1 MDDVQDEEDA
11 LLEGR
16 VRAALDALDAD
27 YEIVDCDPAL
37 ADTAA
42 FCAHYGF
49 ALDES
54 ANCIIV
60 AGKGTDRTYVACLT
74 LADTRLDVNGLI
86 RKRLGVK
93 RASFA
98 TADET
103 IAATVGM
110 RIGGVTPFGLPPDMA
125 LWVDERVVDH
135 DRVIVG
141 GGSRRCK
148 VLVASSALRVVPNV
162 EIVADLAR
170 PATPEPTDPRVAD
183 A

>member
-1 MDDVQDEEDA
+1 MEDEQDE
-11 LLEGR
+11 LLEQR
-16 VRAALDALDAD
+16 VGAALDALHAD
-27 YEIVDCDPAL
+27 YDMIDCDPAL

-60 AGKGTDRTYVACLT
+60 AGKGAERTYVACLA

-98 TADET
+98 SAEET
-103 IAATVGM
+103 VVASAGM
-110 RIGGVTPFGLPPDMA
+110 RIGGVTPFGLPPNLQVWIDH
-125 LWVDERVVDH
+125 RVVEH
-135 DRVIVG
+135 DRVIIG

-148 VLVASSALRVVPNV
+148 VHVASSALRAIPNV
-162 EIVADLAR
+162 EIIADLAR
-170 PATPEPTDPRVAD
+170 PAAQES
-183 A
+183 

>member
-1 MDDVQDEEDA
+1 MHE
-11 LLEGR
+11 
-16 VRAALDALDAD
+16 ALDALAAA
-27 YEIVDCDPAL
+27 YEIIDCDPAL

-60 AGKGTDRTYVACLT
+60 AGKGTERSYVACLA

-98 TADET
+98 SADET
-103 IAATVGM
+103 IVATSGM
-110 RIGGVTPFGLPPDMA
+110 RIGGVTPFGLPTD
-125 LWVDERVVDH
+125 LRVWIDRRVVDR

-148 VLVASSALRVVPNV
+148 VLVASSALYLVPGVEVVV
-162 EIVADLAR
+162 DLAR
-170 PATPEPTDPRVAD
+170 PADPDPRDQRIAD

>member
-1 MDDVQDEEDA
+1 MDDEQDE
-11 LLEGR
+11 LLEQR
-16 VRAALDALDAD
+16 VRAALDTLGAQYD
-27 YEIVDCDPAL
+27 IIDCDPAL

-60 AGKGTDRTYVACLT
+60 AGKGAERTYVACLA

-98 TADET
+98 SADET
-103 IAATVGM
+103 IAASAGM
-110 RIGGVTPFGLPPDMA
+110 RIGGVTPFALPPDMQ
-125 LWVDERVVDH
+125 LWIDQRVVDH
-135 DRVIVG
+135 TRVIVG
-141 GGSRRCK
+141 GGSRRVK
-148 VLVASSALRVVPNV
+148 VLVDSSALALIPNAEVVV
-162 EIVADLAR
+162 DLAR
-170 PATPEPTDPRVAD
+170 PIDPDPSD
-183 A
+183 AGSTHA

>member
-1 MDDVQDEEDA
+1 MDDEQDA
-11 LLEGR
+11 LLEQR
-16 VRAALDALDAD
+16 VRASLDDLSAD
-27 YEIVDCDPAL
+27 YDMVDCDPAL

-60 AGKGTDRTYVACLT
+60 AGKGAERTFVACLA

-103 IAATVGM
+103 IAASAGM
-110 RIGGVTPFGLPPDMA
+110 RIGGVTPFGLPPEMMVWIDH
-125 LWVDERVVDH
+125 RVVEH
-135 DRVIVG
+135 DRVIIG

-148 VLVASSALRVVPNV
+148 VHVASSALRAIPSVQI
-162 EIVADLAR
+162 IVDLAR
-170 PATPEPTDPRVAD
+170 PAAAD
-183 A
+183 GSH

>member
-1 MDDVQDEEDA
+1 MDDEQDE
-11 LLEGR
+11 LLERR
-16 VRAALDALDAD
+16 VRAALDALGAD
-27 YEIVDCDPAL
+27 YEMVDCDPAL

-42 FCAHYGF
+42 FCARYGF

-60 AGKGTDRTYVACLT
+60 AGKGVERSFVACLA

-103 IAATVGM
+103 ISATAGM
-110 RIGGVTPFGLPPDMA
+110 RIGGVTPFGLPPEMI
-125 LWVDERVVDH
+125 LWIDHRVVDH
-135 DRVIVG
+135 ARVIIG

-148 VLVASSALRVVPNV
+148 VLVASSALRALPNAEVVV
-162 EIVADLAR
+162 DLAR
-170 PATPEPTDPRVAD
+170 PAVPEPNH
-183 A
+183 

>member
-1 MDDVQDEEDA
+1 MDDEQDDHDA
-11 LLEGR
+11 LLERR
-16 VRAALDALDAD
+16 VRAALDALGAD

-60 AGKGTDRTYVACLT
+60 AGKGAQRSYVACLA

-103 IAATVGM
+103 IAATQGM

-125 LWVDERVVDH
+125 LWVDQRVVDH
-135 DRVIVG
+135 ARVIIG

-162 EIVADLAR
+162 EIIADLAR
-170 PATPEPTDPRVAD
+170 PAASDSTDSPAAD

>member
-1 MDDVQDEEDA
+1 MEDEQDEV
-11 LLEGR
+11 LERR
-16 VRAALDALDAD
+16 VRAALDAVHAD
-27 YEIVDCDPAL
+27 YDMIDCDPAL

-60 AGKGTDRTYVACLT
+60 AGKGAERTFVACLA
-74 LADTRLDVNGLI
+74 LADTRLDVNGLV

-98 TADET
+98 SADET
-103 IAATVGM
+103 IAASAGM
-110 RIGGVTPFGLPPDMA
+110 RIGGVTPFALPPNLQVWIDH
-125 LWVDERVVDH
+125 RVVEH

-148 VLVASSALRVVPNV
+148 VHVASAALRAIPNV
-162 EIVADLAR
+162 EIVVDLAR
-170 PATPEPTDPRVAD
+170 PAAQES
-183 A
+183 